1 MKITGKI
8 LKGSYLSALRDEI
21 GKLYDVPTGITA
33 TVEIDG
39 KDHQS
44 TVYERREF
52 RGSEPSKLICRFVK
66 LGGFNYEIDEI

>member
-1 MKITGKI
+1 MNITGKI
-8 LKGSYLSALRDEI
+8 LKGSYLSAIRDEV
-21 GKLYDVPTGITA
+21 GKLYDVPTGIMV

-52 RGSEPSKLICRFVK
+52 RGSEPSKLVCKFVK
-66 LGGFNYEIDEI
+66 ANGYNYEIEGI